1 MAIGVFDE
9 RTVLSGGVLMVPAD
23 GTATKII
30 VPSNSSDR
38 RIDAIVVSNRDGIAH
53 VVNVSHVLAGVTV
66 QLGSVSIAAGQG
78 YLGTPGIDLLAAILP
93 ATQVG
98 INLPPFATLN
108 VSLAVTIVATFDMSF
123 FYVGGVY

>member
-9 RTVLSGGVLMVPAD
+9 RTVLSGVVLMVPAD

-30 VPSNSSDR
+30 AAANSSDR
-38 RIDAIVVSNRDGIAH
+38 RVDAIVVSNRDGIAH
-53 VVNVSHVLAGVTV
+53 VVNVSIVIGGVTV

-78 YLGTPGIDLLAAILP
+78 YVGTPGIDLLAAVLP

-98 INLPPFATLN
+98 VNLAPSATINVTLT
-108 VSLAVTIVATFDMSF
+108 VAIVATFDMSF
-123 FYVGGVY
+123 WVAGGVF